1 MKGRKKMITELI
13 SYLKDKKVILLGFGR
28 EGKST
33 YKLIRN
39 YLKEQ
44 LIYIADQKENF
55 EQTEELLQNDTN
67 IICYS
72 RRRIFRPPR
81 RV

>member
-55 EQTEELLQNDTN
+55 EQTEELLQNDKN

>member
-1 MKGRKKMITELI
+1 MITELI

-44 LIYIADQKENF
+44 FIYIADQKENF

-72 RRRIFRPPR
+72 RRRIFRSPR

>member
-1 MKGRKKMITELI
+1 MLTELI
-13 SYLKDKKVILLGFGR
+13 NYFKNKKIIILGFGR

-33 YKLIRN
+33 YQLIRK

-44 LIYIADQKENF
+44 LIYISDQKEGF
-55 EQTEELLQNDTN
+55 EIEEELLQGDQN

-72 RRRIFRPPR
+72 RRGIFRPFR
-81 RV
+81 RI

>member
-1 MKGRKKMITELI
+1 MITELI
-13 SYLKDKKVILLGFGR
+13 HYLKDKKIIILGFGR

-39 YLKEQ
+39 YLKNK

-55 EQTEELLQNDTN
+55 EKTEELLQNDKN
-67 IICYS
+67 VICYS
-72 RRRIFRPPR
+72 RKRILGPFRGI
-81 RV
+81 